1 MKQVPIK
8 LGPLTL
14 LLTVISICL
23 TTLAILNFTTARA
36 DMRLAEKFAE
46 TVQTRYALETEG
58 QEYLQELDALSAAER
73 AALKREADGD
83 SVLWRLFE
91 RDSARLHTGVQFG
104 EDGVQIVS
112 WRQDKEWNR
121 EETLGN
127 LWPGF

>member
-46 TVQTRYALETEG
+46 TVQTRYALEAEG
-58 QEYLQELDALSAAER
+58 QAYLRELDTLSAAER
-73 AALKREADGD
+73 AALEREADGD
-83 SVLWRLFE
+83 GVLWRLFE
-91 RDSARLHTGVQFG
+91 RDSARLHIGVRSA
-104 EDGVQIVS
+104 EDGFQVVS

>member
-1 MKQVPIK
+1 MKQAPIK

-46 TVQTRYALETEG
+46 TVQTRYALEAEG
-58 QEYLQELDALSAAER
+58 QAYLRELDALSAAER
-73 AALKREADGD
+73 TALAREADGD
-83 SVLWRLFE
+83 GVLWRLFE
-91 RDSARLHTGVQFG
+91 RDSARLQIGVRPA
-104 EDGVQIVS
+104 EDGFQIVS
-112 WRQDKEWNR
+112 WRQDKEWTR

-127 LWPGF
+127 LWSGF